1 MKKTVKKHKVRRDK
15 KKQQMTI
22 MTMRV
27 PLKTVATARRTTK
40 KKIMMKTMMTV
51 AMTRMTVMI
60 VMKRTIA
67 VVKRRSLTGSKRS

>member
-1 MKKTVKKHKVRRDK
+1 MKKTVKKHKVTRDK
-15 KKQQMTI
+15 KKQMII

-27 PLKTVATARRTTK
+27 PLKTAATARRTTS